1 MKHRTVKLTLA
12 VIMVLLFVVSCAKA
26 TKGAVSG
33 VALKNGKPASG
44 TIRILDPSNLNPI
57 AENKIYK
64 DGKFFIKD
72 VPTGEWLIA
81 LTGRTGGV
89 IGNYH
94 YVIVRGIGMAPDL
107 KFDAMDED
115 PKAQELIEK
124 ASENEDSE
132 EQQE

>member
-1 MKHRTVKLTLA
+1 MKYGTILISLG
-12 VIMVLLFVVSCAKA
+12 VILVLLFMVSCTKK

-33 VALKNGKPASG
+33 VVLRDGKPASG

-72 VPTGEWLIA
+72 VPNGEWLIA

-94 YVIVRGIGMAPDL
+94 YVRVRGIAMAPDL
-107 KFDAMDED
+107 EFDVIDED
-115 PKAQELIEK
+115 PKAQALIDK
-124 ASENEDSE
+124 ASGSEDSKV
-132 EQQE
+132 QQE

>member
-1 MKHRTVKLTLA
+1 MKYRTLKLTLA
-12 VIMVLLFVVSCAKA
+12 VILALLFMVSCAKA

-33 VALKNGKPASG
+33 VVLKDGKPASG
-44 TIRILDPSNLNPI
+44 TIRILDPSNLTPI

-72 VPTGEWLIA
+72 VPNGEWLIA

-89 IGNYH
+89 IGNYY
-94 YVIVRGIGMAPDL
+94 YVRVRGIGMTPDL
-107 KFDAMDED
+107 EFDVMVED
-115 PKAQELIEK
+115 PKAQELIDK
-124 ASENEDSE
+124 ASGSEDSE